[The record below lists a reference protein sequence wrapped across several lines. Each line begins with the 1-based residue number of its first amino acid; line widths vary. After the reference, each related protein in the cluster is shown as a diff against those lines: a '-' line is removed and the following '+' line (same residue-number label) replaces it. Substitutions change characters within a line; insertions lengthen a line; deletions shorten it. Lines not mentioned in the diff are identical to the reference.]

1 VGKSTWLKK
10 TLTGARHLDLL
21 ESSLYLELSR
31 DPSRLEA
38 MLSPL
43 RKGSW
48 VVLDEIQKVPELLD
62 AVHRLIESRGWRFA
76 LCGSSARK
84 LRRRGTNLLGGRA
97 LTCNMEAFSAHE
109 LGARFDL
116 GLATEW
122 GTLPSVSADV
132 KNAADLLDSYV
143 NTYIK
148 EEIREEGIV
157 RSVPPFLRFLAIA
170 GQINGQSINGANIA
184 RDAGVP
190 RANVDVY
197 FSILVDT
204 LLGHFLPAY
213 RPQAKVREQS
223 HPKFY
228 WFDPGVARAAAGLHR
243 DPADR
248 AWKGFA
254 LETLLYHELRVYN
267 ETRKKHRG
275 IFYYRTGADS
285 EIDFII
291 ETRKKSSSSKPHL
304 ICLEV
309 KISDKWD
316 RKWERSMRSL
326 KESGS
331 VTVDR
336 MIGLYTGRRAYQFD
350 ELAVMPIEIF
360 LGDLWRGK
368 VF

>member
-1 VGKSTWLKK
+1 
-10 TLTGARHLDLL
+10 
-21 ESSLYLELSR
+21 
-31 DPSRLEA
+31 
-38 MLSPL
+38 
-43 RKGSW
+43 
-48 VVLDEIQKVPELLD
+48 
-62 AVHRLIESRGWRFA
+62 
-76 LCGSSARK
+76 
-84 LRRRGTNLLGGRA
+84 
-97 LTCNMEAFSAHE
+97 
-109 LGARFDL
+109 
-116 GLATEW
+116 
-122 GTLPSVSADV
+122 
-132 KNAADLLDSYV
+132 
-143 NTYIK
+143 
-148 EEIREEGIV
+148 
-157 RSVPPFLRFLAIA
+157 
-170 GQINGQSINGANIA
+170 
-184 RDAGVP
+184 
-190 RANVDVY
+190 
-197 FSILVDT
+197 
-204 LLGHFLPAY
+204 
-213 RPQAKVREQS
+213 
-223 HPKFY
+223 
-228 WFDPGVARAAAGLHR
+228 VARAAAGLHR